1 MAIEEMNVENFGY
14 MINNIIAGICFFE
27 YEDNEFTPIFVNDG
41 FFRMLGYSRAAG
53 MGYLK
58 NVRMSIIPED
68 LPIFEQAIDDVLK
81 DDGSVDVEFRTVTA
95 SGGLRWLQVRGNL
108 YARQGKR
115 YTIVSIIQDI
125 TEKKNIEEE
134 LRQQAE
140 RLHIL
145 SEAEG
150 EKILD
155 YNAKTDVLVVRTS
168 GDYASTGEVIINRY
182 MQRSEDIT
190 VHADDSKNFKAV
202 LQGLLRTPG
211 HETVE
216 VRTKKFDDD
225 YTWYQMNLTSLLG
238 AEGYVTR
245 IVGRLINIHEKKLQE
260 INLQLRA
267 RRDILTKLHERDA
280 AIQLIQNLILE
291 EKNPDTLNALMIIDL
306 DNFKKVNDLLG
317 EAQCNSILVETGIF
331 LSEIVKGIDVVGR
344 IDVDQFIVY
353 IRNLNNFS
361 DVDKLAGEIIEKVNY
376 LIPYGKEGIRVTC
389 SVGIAIFP
397 YHGVNFKELYE
408 KAMRAN
414 ARVKAGGKYGY
425 RIYDAAVTMAYH
437 AIRKHNN
444 VAYDPEKG
452 MELDWDTEDMVMR
465 ILFEDKVLEAALQSA
480 IELITVHYK
489 FHRGFICGNEK
500 GSLPLSNQVQFAVH
514 GYETGAE
521 SKEHYELRR
530 VVYEVLYDS
539 FKNCS
544 IIHEYDIVVDELR
557 YYFQS
562 EGIKS
567 MLYYPI
573 TSKGEFKG
581 AIIFENHEDV
591 QLELENNVMEELR
604 SLFRILEAHVLQI
617 GLMDRLQDFATQI
630 EMLDN
635 LDSYVYI
642 VNADTYELSFVN
654 KKVLMQAPDV
664 KIGDIC
670 YKAIQH
676 KDSPCEDCI
685 FSRMNRH
692 DVHERRTEE
701 MFNYSLRCWCRCSAS
716 WLESRDENAL
726 GLLNCIDISE
736 YFIG

>member
-1 MAIEEMNVENFGY
+1 MAIEEMNVENFGS

-27 YEDNEFTPIFVNDG
+27 YENKELTPVFANDG
-41 FFRMLGYSRAAG
+41 FFRMLGYSKTSG
-53 MGYLK
+53 MQYLK
-58 NVRMSIIPED
+58 NARMSIIPD
-68 LPIFEQAIDDVLK
+68 DIPIFEQAIKDVLK
-81 DDGSVDVEFRTVTA
+81 DDGSVEVEFRTVTA

-108 YARQGKR
+108 YARQGTR
-115 YTIVSIIQDI
+115 YTIVTVIQDI

-134 LRQQAE
+134 LHQQAE

-145 SEAEG
+145 MEVEG
-150 EKILD
+150 ERIID
-155 YNAKTDVLVVRTS
+155 YNAKTDVLIIRTS
-168 GDYASTGEVIINRY
+168 GDYASTGEVIMNRY
-182 MQRSEDIT
+182 MQKFESNTIYAEDLENYRT
-190 VHADDSKNFKAV
+190 VWDA
-202 LQGLLRTPG
+202 LLKSPG
-211 HETVE
+211 HNTLE

-260 INLQLRA
+260 INLQLRSK
-267 RRDILTKLHERDA
+267 RDALTRLHEKEA
-280 AIQLIQNLILE
+280 SIQLIQNILTE
-291 EKNPDTLNALMIIDL
+291 ESGKDVLNALFIIDM
-306 DNFKKVNDLLG
+306 DNFKKVSGLLG
-317 EAQCNSILVETGIF
+317 QAQCDNILVETGIF
-331 LSEIVKGIDVVGR
+331 LSKIIKGIDVVGR
-344 IDVDQFIVY
+344 IDVDRFVVY
-353 IRNLNNFS
+353 LRNMPSLS
-361 DVDKLAGEIIEKVNY
+361 DADKLAENIIEKINY
-376 LIPYGKEGIRVTC
+376 TLPYGNENIRITC

-397 YHGVNFKELYE
+397 YHGTAWEELYA
-408 KAMRAN
+408 KANRALT
-414 ARVKAGGKYGY
+414 RVKARGKYGY
-425 RIYDAAVTMAYH
+425 RIYDAAVTLAYH
-437 AIRKHNN
+437 AIRRHNN
-444 VAYDPEKG
+444 IAYDAEKG
-452 MELDWDTEDMVMR
+452 MELDWNIEDMVMQV
-465 ILFEDKVLEAALQSA
+465 LFEDKALETALQSA
-480 IELITVHYK
+480 VELITVHYK
-489 FHRGFICGNEK
+489 FHRGFICGSEK
-500 GSLPLSNQVQFAVH
+500 GSLPLSKDVHFSVH
-514 GYETGAE
+514 GYEMGPE
-521 SKEHYELRR
+521 SKEHYEFRR

-544 IIHEYDIVVDELR
+544 IIHEYDMTIEELR

-591 QLELENNVMEELR
+591 QLEFENNIMEELR

-635 LDSYVYI
+635 LDSFVYI
-642 VNADTYELSFVN
+642 VNVDTYELSFVN

-664 KIGDIC
+664 KIGDTC

-676 KDSPCEDCI
+676 RDSPCENCI
-685 FSRMNRH
+685 FNQMKRNP
-692 DVHERRTEE
+692 HERHTEE
-701 MFNYSLRCWCRCSAS
+701 MFNYSLRCWCRCSAA
-716 WLESRDENAL
+716 WLECKDENAL